1 MLYYAIYE
9 KNEKRRSVVLLRV
22 LGYLKRIRK
31 DVVLSMLFIVLG
43 QLMTLLLP
51 LLMSMIINNGI
62 KNADMDYIKRI
73 GLLMILVSAVGVAI
87 SSFSSFYSS
96 RTATSYGKILRE
108 GLFLKVETLSQVDI
122 DTIGTPSL
130 ITRCTNDV
138 KVMQDFILHSLR
150 MIISAPIML
159 IGGTIM
165 AFFLNAKL
173 AMIICSV
180 VPLLALVAFLAV
192 KIVVPMFRK
201 RQRMVDEL
209 NRTLREKITGI
220 RVIRAFNKEPYE
232 DAKFNERNE
241 ALSALVLKLQRMIA
255 VLLPIAIVFGILA
268 LDALIYIATKNIDAL
283 TDVEKIQNTVGDLQ
297 AFVVYMIMII
307 FSLSMAAAMFVIV
320 PRANISAKR
329 IVQVL
334 ELEPAIRDPETPRSI
349 DEAKRGEVEF
359 RNVSF
364 SYFDGAQPV
373 LSEISFTAEA
383 GKTTAIIGGT
393 GSGKSTLINL
403 IPRFYDADEGQVLFG
418 GVDVRE
424 LAQDDLHSRIA
435 LVPQRSNL
443 FSGTIEDNL
452 RYGDENAD
460 EARLNRAVDIS
471 QAREFIDELPKGL
484 QSFVSQ
490 NVTNLSGGQKQ
501 RLAIARALVRDADV
515 YLFDDSFSALDFL
528 TDAKLRAAMRE
539 EIHATVLI
547 VAQRVGTILNADQII
562 VLDDGKIVGKGKH
575 SELVQ
580 SCPIYREI
588 VESQLS
594 KEALK

>member
-1 MLYYAIYE
+1 MV
-9 KNEKRRSVVLLRV
+9 KVLR
-22 LGYLKRIRK
+22 YLKPIRK
-31 DVVLSMLFIVLG
+31 DVALSMIFVVLG
-43 QLMTLLLP
+43 QLMTLVLP

-62 KNADMDYIKRI
+62 KNADMAYIKQV
-73 GLLMILVSAVGVAI
+73 GLLMIVVSMIGVVI

-96 RTATSYGKILRE
+96 RTATSYSRILRE
-108 GLFLKVETLSQVDI
+108 KLFLKVETLSQSDI
-122 DTIGTPSL
+122 DTVGTPSL

-138 KVMQDFILHSLR
+138 KVMQDFVLQSMR

-159 IGGTIM
+159 VGGTIM

-173 AMIICSV
+173 ALIIFSV
-180 VPLLALVAFLAV
+180 VPLIALVAFLAV

-209 NRTLREKITGI
+209 NRTLREKLTGI
-220 RVIRAFNKEPYE
+220 RVIRAFNKEPFE
-232 DAKFNERNE
+232 DARFEARSE
-241 ALSALVLKLQRMIA
+241 ALSALVLKLQRMLAI
-255 VLLPIAIVFGILA
+255 LLPIATVLGILA

-283 TDVEKIQNTVGDLQ
+283 TDPQKITNTVGDLQ

-334 ELEPAIRDPETPRSI
+334 NLEPAVRDPQQPKQI
-349 DEAKRGEVEF
+349 DEGKRGEVEF
-359 RNVSF
+359 RHVGF
-364 SYFDGAQPV
+364 SYHNAAQKV
-373 LSEISFTAEA
+373 LSDITFTAEK

-403 IPRFYDADEGQVLFG
+403 IPRFYDATEGQVLFG

-424 LAQDDLHSRIA
+424 LRQDDLHRRIGF
-435 LVPQRSNL
+435 VPQRSNL

-460 EARLNRAVDIS
+460 DATLNRAVDIS
-471 QAREFIDELPKGL
+471 QAREFVDELPNGL

-501 RLAIARALVRDADV
+501 RLSIARALVRDADL
-515 YLFDDSFSALDFL
+515 YIFDDSFSALDFI
-528 TDAKLRAAMRE
+528 TDAKLRAALRK
-539 EIHATVLI
+539 EIDATVLI
-547 VAQRVGTILNADQII
+547 VAQRVGTILDADKIV
-562 VLDDGKIVGKGKH
+562 VLDNGRIVGEGRH
-575 SELVQ
+575 TELVQ
-580 SCPIYREI
+580 TCPIYREI

-594 KEALK
+594 KEALQ

>member
-1 MLYYAIYE
+1 MV
-9 KNEKRRSVVLLRV
+9 KVLR
-22 LGYLKRIRK
+22 YLKPIRK
-31 DVVLSMLFIVLG
+31 DVVLSMIFIVLG
-43 QLMTLLLP
+43 QLMTLVLP

-62 KNADMDYIKRI
+62 KNEDMAYIKQV
-73 GLLMILVSAVGVAI
+73 GLLMIVVSMIGVVI

-96 RTATSYGKILRE
+96 RTATSYSRILRE
-108 GLFLKVETLSQVDI
+108 KLFLKVESLSQSDI

-138 KVMQDFILHSLR
+138 KVMQDFVLQSMR

-159 IGGTIM
+159 VGGTIM

-173 AMIICSV
+173 ALIIFSV
-180 VPLLALVAFLAV
+180 VPLIALVAFLAV

-201 RQRMVDEL
+201 RQKMVDEL
-209 NRTLREKITGI
+209 NRTLREKLTGI

-232 DAKFNERNE
+232 DGRFEARSE
-241 ALSALVLKLQRMIA
+241 ALSALVLKLQRMLA
-255 VLLPIAIVFGILA
+255 VLLPIATVLGILA

-283 TDVEKIQNTVGDLQ
+283 TDPQKITNTVGDLQ
-297 AFVVYMIMII
+297 AFVIYMIMII

-320 PRANISAKR
+320 PRANISARR

-334 ELEPAIRDPETPRSI
+334 DLEPVIRDPAQPQQI
-349 DEAKRGEVEF
+349 DESKRGEVEF
-359 RNVSF
+359 RHVSF
-364 SYFDGAQPV
+364 SYHNAAQSV
-373 LSEISFTAEA
+373 LSDITFTAET

-403 IPRFYDADEGQVLFG
+403 IPRFYDVTEGQVLFG
-418 GVDVRE
+418 GVDVRDLLQE
-424 LAQDDLHSRIA
+424 DLHRRIGF
-435 LVPQRSNL
+435 VPQRSNL

-501 RLAIARALVRDADV
+501 RLSIARALVRDADL
-515 YLFDDSFSALDFL
+515 YIFDDSFSALDFI
-528 TDAKLRAAMRE
+528 TDAKLRAALHAQ
-539 EIHATVLI
+539 IDATVLI
-547 VAQRVGTILNADQII
+547 VAQRVGTILDADKII
-562 VLDDGKIVGKGKH
+562 VLDNGRIVGEGRH
-575 SELVQ
+575 AELVQ

-594 KEALK
+594 KEALQ

>member
-1 MLYYAIYE
+1 LI
-9 KNEKRRSVVLLRV
+9 RI
-22 LGYLKRIRK
+22 LGYLKKIRK
-31 DVVLSMLFIVLG
+31 DIALSMIFIVLG

-51 LLMSMIINNGI
+51 LLMSMIINKGI
-62 KNADMDYIKRI
+62 KNADLDYIRQV
-73 GLLMILVSAVGVAI
+73 GLQMIVVSAIGVVI
-87 SSFSSFYSS
+87 SSLSAFYSS

-108 GLFLKVETLSQVDI
+108 KLFLKVETLSQSDI
-122 DTIGTPSL
+122 DKVGTPSL

-138 KVMQDFILHSLR
+138 KVMQDFVLHSLR

-173 AMIICSV
+173 AMIIFSV
-180 VPLLALVAFLAV
+180 VPLLALVAYLAI
-192 KIVVPMFRK
+192 KIVVPIFRK
-201 RQRMVDEL
+201 RQKMVDEL
-209 NRTLREKITGI
+209 NRTLREKISGI
-220 RVIRAFNKEPYE
+220 RVIRAFNKEPFE
-232 DAKFNERNE
+232 DARFNEKNE
-241 ALSALVLKLQRMIA
+241 ALSALVLKLQRMVA
-255 VLLPIAIVFGILA
+255 FLLPIAIVLGILA
-268 LDALIYIATKNIDAL
+268 LDALIYIATKNIDAM
-283 TDVEKIQNTVGDLQ
+283 TDIEKIQNTVGDLQ

-334 ELEPAIRDPETPRSI
+334 DLEPTVCDPEQPVAI

-359 RNVSF
+359 RHVSF
-364 SYFDGAQPV
+364 AYQDGAQPV
-373 LSEISFTAEA
+373 LSDITFTAEA

-393 GSGKSTLINL
+393 GSGKSSLINL
-403 IPRFYDADEGQVLFG
+403 IPRFYDVTQGQVLFG
-418 GVDVRE
+418 GVDVRA
-424 LAQDDLHSRIA
+424 LAQKDLHNRIG

-460 EARLNRAVDIS
+460 EAKLNRAVDIS
-471 QAREFIDELPKGL
+471 QAREFVDELPNGL
-484 QSFVSQ
+484 KSFVSQ

-501 RLAIARALVRDADV
+501 RLTIARALVRDADV

-528 TDAKLRAAMRE
+528 TDARLRAAMRAS
-539 EIHATVLI
+539 IHATVII
-547 VAQRVGTILNADQII
+547 VAQRVGTILNADKIL
-562 VLDDGKIVGKGKH
+562 VLDNGRIVGEGKH
-575 SELVQ
+575 ADLVQ
-580 SCPIYREI
+580 SCPVYREI

-594 KEALK
+594 KEALQ

>member
-1 MLYYAIYE
+1 MV
-9 KNEKRRSVVLLRV
+9 KVLR
-22 LGYLKRIRK
+22 YLKPIRK
-31 DVVLSMLFIVLG
+31 DVALSMIFVVLG
-43 QLMTLLLP
+43 QLMTLVLP

-62 KNADMDYIKRI
+62 KNADMAYIKQV
-73 GLLMILVSAVGVAI
+73 GLLMIAVSIVGVVI

-96 RTATSYGKILRE
+96 RTATSYSRILRE
-108 GLFLKVETLSQVDI
+108 KLFLKVETLSQSDI

-138 KVMQDFILHSLR
+138 KVMQDFVLQSMR

-159 IGGTIM
+159 VGGTIM

-173 AMIICSV
+173 AMIIFSV
-180 VPLLALVAFLAV
+180 VPLIALVAFLAV

-209 NRTLREKITGI
+209 NRTLREKLTGI
-220 RVIRAFNKEPYE
+220 RVIRAFNKEPFE
-232 DAKFNERNE
+232 DARFEARSE
-241 ALSALVLKLQRMIA
+241 ALSALVLKLQRMLA
-255 VLLPIAIVFGILA
+255 VLLPIATVLGILA
-268 LDALIYIATKNIDAL
+268 LDALIYIATKNIDSL
-283 TDVEKIQNTVGDLQ
+283 TDPQKITNTVGDLQ

-329 IVQVL
+329 IAQVL
-334 ELEPAIRDPETPRSI
+334 NMEPAIRDPEHPQQI
-349 DEAKRGEVEF
+349 EEDKRGQVEF
-359 RNVSF
+359 RHVSF
-364 SYFDGAQPV
+364 SYRSAAQKV
-373 LSEISFTAEA
+373 LSDITFTAEK

-393 GSGKSTLINL
+393 GSGKSSLINL
-403 IPRFYDADEGQVLFG
+403 IPRFYDVTEGQVLFG
-418 GVDVRE
+418 GVDVRNLRQE
-424 LAQDDLHSRIA
+424 DLHRRIGF
-435 LVPQRSNL
+435 VPQRSNL

-452 RYGDENAD
+452 RYGDENAT
-460 EARLNRAVDIS
+460 EEQLNRAVDIS

-501 RLAIARALVRDADV
+501 RLSIARALVRDADL
-515 YLFDDSFSALDFL
+515 YIFDDSFSALDFI
-528 TDAKLRAAMRE
+528 TDARLRAALHAQ
-539 EIHATVLI
+539 IDATVLI
-547 VAQRVGTILNADQII
+547 VAQRVGTILDADKII
-562 VLDDGKIVGKGKH
+562 VLDNGKVVGEGKH
-575 SELVQ
+575 AELVQ

-594 KEALK
+594 KEALQ

>member
-1 MLYYAIYE
+1 MV
-9 KNEKRRSVVLLRV
+9 KVLR
-22 LGYLKRIRK
+22 YLKPIRK
-31 DVVLSMLFIVLG
+31 DVVLSMIFIVLG
-43 QLMTLLLP
+43 QLMTLVLP

-62 KNADMDYIKRI
+62 KNADMAYIKQV
-73 GLLMILVSAVGVAI
+73 GLLMIVVSMIGVVI

-96 RTATSYGKILRE
+96 RTATSYSRILRE
-108 GLFLKVETLSQVDI
+108 KLFLKVESLSQSDI

-138 KVMQDFILHSLR
+138 KVMQDFVLQSMR

-159 IGGTIM
+159 VGGTIM

-173 AMIICSV
+173 ALIIFSV
-180 VPLLALVAFLAV
+180 VPLIALVAFLAV

-201 RQRMVDEL
+201 RQKMVDEL
-209 NRTLREKITGI
+209 NRTLREKLTGI

-232 DAKFNERNE
+232 DGRFEARSE
-241 ALSALVLKLQRMIA
+241 ALSALVLKLQRMLA
-255 VLLPIAIVFGILA
+255 VLLPIATVLGILA

-283 TDVEKIQNTVGDLQ
+283 TDPQKITNTVGDLQ
-297 AFVVYMIMII
+297 AFVIYMIMII

-320 PRANISAKR
+320 PRANISARR

-334 ELEPAIRDPETPRSI
+334 DLEPVIRDPAQPQQI
-349 DEAKRGEVEF
+349 DESKRGEVEF
-359 RNVSF
+359 RHVSF
-364 SYFDGAQPV
+364 SYHNAAQSV
-373 LSEISFTAEA
+373 LSDITFTAET

-403 IPRFYDADEGQVLFG
+403 IPRFYDVTEGQVLFG
-418 GVDVRE
+418 GVDVRDLLQE
-424 LAQDDLHSRIA
+424 DLHRRIGF
-435 LVPQRSNL
+435 VPQRSNL

-501 RLAIARALVRDADV
+501 RLSIARALVRDADL
-515 YLFDDSFSALDFL
+515 YIFDDSFSALDFI
-528 TDAKLRAAMRE
+528 TDAKLRAALHAQ
-539 EIHATVLI
+539 IDATVLI
-547 VAQRVGTILNADQII
+547 VAQRVGTILDADKII
-562 VLDDGKIVGKGKH
+562 VLDNGRIVGEGRH
-575 SELVQ
+575 AELVQ

-594 KEALK
+594 KEALQ

>member
-1 MLYYAIYE
+1 MV
-9 KNEKRRSVVLLRV
+9 KVLR
-22 LGYLKRIRK
+22 YLKPIRK
-31 DVVLSMLFIVLG
+31 DVGLSMIFIVLG
-43 QLMTLLLP
+43 QLMTLVLP

-73 GLLMILVSAVGVAI
+73 GLLMIAVSIVGVVI

-96 RTATSYGKILRE
+96 RTATSFSRILRE
-108 GLFLKVETLSQVDI
+108 KLFLKVETLSQSDI

-138 KVMQDFILHSLR
+138 KVMQDFVLQSMR

-159 IGGTIM
+159 VGGTIM

-173 AMIICSV
+173 ALIIFSV
-180 VPLLALVAFLAV
+180 VPLIALVAFLAV

-201 RQRMVDEL
+201 RQKMVDEL
-209 NRTLREKITGI
+209 NRTLREKLTGI
-220 RVIRAFNKEPYE
+220 RVIRAFNKEPFE
-232 DAKFNERNE
+232 DARFEARSE
-241 ALSALVLKLQRMIA
+241 ALSALVLKLQRMVA
-255 VLLPIAIVFGILA
+255 VLLPIAIVLGILA

-283 TDVEKIQNTVGDLQ
+283 TDPQKIMNTVGDLQ

-334 ELEPAIRDPETPRSI
+334 DIEPAIRDPEQPQPI
-349 DEAKRGEVEF
+349 DEHKRGEVEF
-359 RNVSF
+359 RHVGF
-364 SYFDGAQPV
+364 SYHNAAQKV
-373 LSEISFTAEA
+373 LSDITFTAEK

-393 GSGKSTLINL
+393 GSGKSSLINL
-403 IPRFYDADEGQVLFG
+403 IPRFYDATEGQVLFG
-418 GVDVRE
+418 GVDVRNLRQE
-424 LAQDDLHSRIA
+424 DLHRRIGF
-435 LVPQRSNL
+435 VPQRSNL

-452 RYGDENAD
+452 RYGDENAT
-460 EARLNRAVDIS
+460 EEQLNRAVDIS
-471 QAREFIDELPKGL
+471 QSREFIDELPKGL

-501 RLAIARALVRDADV
+501 RLSIARALVRDADL
-515 YLFDDSFSALDFL
+515 YIFDDSFSALDFI
-528 TDAKLRAAMRE
+528 TDARLRAALHAQ
-539 EIHATVLI
+539 IDATVLI
-547 VAQRVGTILNADQII
+547 VAQRVGTILDADKII
-562 VLDDGKIVGKGKH
+562 VLDNGRIVGQGKH
-575 SELVQ
+575 AELVQ
-580 SCPIYREI
+580 TCPIYREI

-594 KEALK
+594 KEALQ

>member
-1 MLYYAIYE
+1 MV
-9 KNEKRRSVVLLRV
+9 KVLR
-22 LGYLKRIRK
+22 YLKPIRK
-31 DVVLSMLFIVLG
+31 DVALSMIFVVLG
-43 QLMTLLLP
+43 QLMTLVLP

-62 KNADMDYIKRI
+62 KNADMAYIKQV
-73 GLLMILVSAVGVAI
+73 GLLMIAVSIVGVVI

-96 RTATSYGKILRE
+96 RTATSYSRILRE
-108 GLFLKVETLSQVDI
+108 KLFLKVETLSQSDI

-138 KVMQDFILHSLR
+138 KVMQDFVLQSMR

-159 IGGTIM
+159 VGGTIM

-173 AMIICSV
+173 AMIIFSV
-180 VPLLALVAFLAV
+180 VPLIALVAFLAV

-209 NRTLREKITGI
+209 NRTLREKLTGI
-220 RVIRAFNKEPYE
+220 RVIRAFNKEPFE
-232 DAKFNERNE
+232 DARFEARSE
-241 ALSALVLKLQRMIA
+241 ALSALVLKLQRMLA
-255 VLLPIAIVFGILA
+255 VLLPIATVLGILA
-268 LDALIYIATKNIDAL
+268 LDALIYIATKNIDSL
-283 TDVEKIQNTVGDLQ
+283 TDPQKITNTVGDLQ

-329 IVQVL
+329 IAQVL
-334 ELEPAIRDPETPRSI
+334 SLEPAIRDPEHPQPI
-349 DEAKRGEVEF
+349 DENKRGEVEF
-359 RNVSF
+359 RHVSF
-364 SYFDGAQPV
+364 SYRSAAQKV
-373 LSEISFTAEA
+373 LSDITFTAEK

-393 GSGKSTLINL
+393 GSGKSSLINL
-403 IPRFYDADEGQVLFG
+403 IPRFYDVTEGQVLFG
-418 GVDVRE
+418 GVDVRDLRQE
-424 LAQDDLHSRIA
+424 DLHRRIGF
-435 LVPQRSNL
+435 VPQRSNL

-452 RYGDENAD
+452 RYGDENAT
-460 EARLNRAVDIS
+460 EEQLNRAVDIS

-501 RLAIARALVRDADV
+501 RLSIARALVRDADL
-515 YLFDDSFSALDFL
+515 YIFDDSFSALDFI
-528 TDAKLRAAMRE
+528 TDARLRAALHAQ
-539 EIHATVLI
+539 IDATVLI
-547 VAQRVGTILNADQII
+547 VAQRVGTILDADKII
-562 VLDDGKIVGKGKH
+562 VLDNGKVVGEGKH
-575 SELVQ
+575 AELVQ

-594 KEALK
+594 KEALQ

>member
-1 MLYYAIYE
+1 MI
-9 KNEKRRSVVLLRV
+9 RI
-22 LGYLKRIRK
+22 LGYLKKIRK
-31 DVVLSMLFIVLG
+31 DIALSMIFIVLG

-51 LLMSMIINNGI
+51 LLMSMIINKGI
-62 KNADMDYIKRI
+62 KNADLDYIRQV
-73 GLLMILVSAVGVAI
+73 GLQMIVVSAIGVVI
-87 SSFSSFYSS
+87 SSLSAFYSS

-108 GLFLKVETLSQVDI
+108 KLFLKVETLSQSDI
-122 DTIGTPSL
+122 DKVGTPSL

-138 KVMQDFILHSLR
+138 KVMQDFVLHSLR

-173 AMIICSV
+173 AMIIFSV
-180 VPLLALVAFLAV
+180 VPLLALVAYLAI
-192 KIVVPMFRK
+192 KIVVPIFRK
-201 RQRMVDEL
+201 RQKMVDEL
-209 NRTLREKITGI
+209 NRTLREKISGI
-220 RVIRAFNKEPYE
+220 RVIRAFNKEPFE
-232 DAKFNERNE
+232 DARFNEKNE
-241 ALSALVLKLQRMIA
+241 ALSALVLKLQRMVA
-255 VLLPIAIVFGILA
+255 FLLPIAIVLGILA
-268 LDALIYIATKNIDAL
+268 LDALIYIATKNIDAM
-283 TDVEKIQNTVGDLQ
+283 TDIEKIQNTVGDLQ

-334 ELEPAIRDPETPRSI
+334 DLEPTVCDPEQPVAI

-359 RNVSF
+359 RHVSF
-364 SYFDGAQPV
+364 AYQDGAQPV
-373 LSEISFTAEA
+373 LSDITFTAEA

-393 GSGKSTLINL
+393 GSGKSSLINL
-403 IPRFYDADEGQVLFG
+403 IPRFYDVTQGQVLFG
-418 GVDVRE
+418 GVDVRA
-424 LAQDDLHSRIA
+424 LAQKDLHNRIG

-460 EARLNRAVDIS
+460 EAKLNRAVDIS
-471 QAREFIDELPKGL
+471 QAREFVDELPNGL
-484 QSFVSQ
+484 KSFVSQ

-501 RLAIARALVRDADV
+501 RLTIARALVRDADV

-528 TDAKLRAAMRE
+528 TDARLRAAMRAS
-539 EIHATVLI
+539 IHATVII
-547 VAQRVGTILNADQII
+547 VAQRVGTILNADKIL
-562 VLDDGKIVGKGKH
+562 VLDNGRIVGEGKH
-575 SELVQ
+575 ADLVQ
-580 SCPIYREI
+580 SCPVYREI

-594 KEALK
+594 KEALQ

>member
-1 MLYYAIYE
+1 MV
-9 KNEKRRSVVLLRV
+9 KVLR
-22 LGYLKRIRK
+22 YLKPIRK
-31 DVVLSMLFIVLG
+31 DVALSMIFVVLG
-43 QLMTLLLP
+43 QLMTLVLP

-62 KNADMDYIKRI
+62 KNADMAYIKQV
-73 GLLMILVSAVGVAI
+73 GLLMIAVSIVGVVI

-96 RTATSYGKILRE
+96 RTATSYSRILRE
-108 GLFLKVETLSQVDI
+108 KLFLKVETLSQSDI

-138 KVMQDFILHSLR
+138 KVMQDFVLQSMR

-159 IGGTIM
+159 VGGTIM

-173 AMIICSV
+173 AMIIFSV
-180 VPLLALVAFLAV
+180 VPLIALVAFLAV

-209 NRTLREKITGI
+209 NRTLREKLTGI
-220 RVIRAFNKEPYE
+220 RVIRAFNKEPFE
-232 DAKFNERNE
+232 DARFEARSE
-241 ALSALVLKLQRMIA
+241 ALSALVLKLQRMLA
-255 VLLPIAIVFGILA
+255 VLLPIATVLGILA
-268 LDALIYIATKNIDAL
+268 LDALIYIATKNIDSL
-283 TDVEKIQNTVGDLQ
+283 TDPQKITNTVGDLQ

-329 IVQVL
+329 IAQVL
-334 ELEPAIRDPETPRSI
+334 SLEPAIRDPEHPQPI
-349 DEAKRGEVEF
+349 DENKRGQVEF
-359 RNVSF
+359 RHVSF
-364 SYFDGAQPV
+364 SYRSAAQKV
-373 LSEISFTAEA
+373 LSDITFTAEK

-393 GSGKSTLINL
+393 GSGKSSLINL
-403 IPRFYDADEGQVLFG
+403 IPRFYDVTEGQVLFG
-418 GVDVRE
+418 GVDVRD
-424 LAQDDLHSRIA
+424 LRQDDLHRRIGF
-435 LVPQRSNL
+435 VPQRSNL

-452 RYGDENAD
+452 RYGDENATD
-460 EARLNRAVDIS
+460 EQLNRAVDIS

-501 RLAIARALVRDADV
+501 RLSIARALVRDADL
-515 YLFDDSFSALDFL
+515 YIFDDSFSALDFI
-528 TDAKLRAAMRE
+528 TDARLRAALHAQ
-539 EIHATVLI
+539 IDATVLI
-547 VAQRVGTILNADQII
+547 VAQRVGTILDADKII
-562 VLDDGKIVGKGKH
+562 VLDNGKVVGEGKH
-575 SELVQ
+575 AELVQ

-594 KEALK
+594 KEALQ

>member
-1 MLYYAIYE
+1 MV
-9 KNEKRRSVVLLRV
+9 KVLR
-22 LGYLKRIRK
+22 YLKPIRK
-31 DVVLSMLFIVLG
+31 DVALSMIFVVLG
-43 QLMTLLLP
+43 QLMTLVLP

-62 KNADMDYIKRI
+62 KNADMAYIKQV
-73 GLLMILVSAVGVAI
+73 GLLMIAVSIVGVVI

-96 RTATSYGKILRE
+96 RTATSYSRVLRE
-108 GLFLKVETLSQVDI
+108 KLFFKVETLSQSDI

-138 KVMQDFILHSLR
+138 KVMQDFVLQSMR

-159 IGGTIM
+159 VGGTIM

-173 AMIICSV
+173 AMIIFSV
-180 VPLLALVAFLAV
+180 VPLIALVAFLAV

-209 NRTLREKITGI
+209 NRTLREKLTGI
-220 RVIRAFNKEPYE
+220 RVIRAFNKEPFE
-232 DAKFNERNE
+232 DARFEARSE
-241 ALSALVLKLQRMIA
+241 ALSALVLKLQRMLAI
-255 VLLPIAIVFGILA
+255 LLPIATVLGILA
-268 LDALIYIATKNIDAL
+268 LDALIYIATKNIDSL
-283 TDVEKIQNTVGDLQ
+283 TDPQKITNTVGDLQ

-329 IVQVL
+329 IAQVL
-334 ELEPAIRDPETPRSI
+334 NMEPAIRDPEHPQQI
-349 DEAKRGEVEF
+349 EEDKRGQVEF
-359 RNVSF
+359 RHVSF
-364 SYFDGAQPV
+364 SYRSAAQKV
-373 LSEISFTAEA
+373 LSDITFTAEK

-393 GSGKSTLINL
+393 GSGKSSLINL
-403 IPRFYDADEGQVLFG
+403 IPRFYDATEGQVLFG
-418 GVDVRE
+418 GVDVRNLRQE
-424 LAQDDLHSRIA
+424 DLHRRIGF
-435 LVPQRSNL
+435 VPQRSNL

-452 RYGDENAD
+452 RYGDENAT
-460 EARLNRAVDIS
+460 EEQLNRAVDIS

-501 RLAIARALVRDADV
+501 RLSIARALVRDADL
-515 YLFDDSFSALDFL
+515 YIFDDSFSALDFI
-528 TDAKLRAAMRE
+528 TDARLRAALHAQ
-539 EIHATVLI
+539 IDATVLI
-547 VAQRVGTILNADQII
+547 VAQRVGTILDADKII
-562 VLDDGKIVGKGKH
+562 VLDNGKVVGEGKH
-575 SELVQ
+575 AELVQ

-594 KEALK
+594 KEALQ

>member
-1 MLYYAIYE
+1 MV
-9 KNEKRRSVVLLRV
+9 KVLR
-22 LGYLKRIRK
+22 YLKPIRK
-31 DVVLSMLFIVLG
+31 DVALSMIFVVLG
-43 QLMTLLLP
+43 QLMTLVLP

-62 KNADMDYIKRI
+62 KNADMAYIKQV
-73 GLLMILVSAVGVAI
+73 GLLMIAVSIVGVVI

-96 RTATSYGKILRE
+96 RTATSYSRILRE
-108 GLFLKVETLSQVDI
+108 KLFFKVETLSQSDI

-138 KVMQDFILHSLR
+138 KVMQDFILQSMR

-159 IGGTIM
+159 VGGTIM

-173 AMIICSV
+173 AMIIFSV
-180 VPLLALVAFLAV
+180 VPLIALVAFLAV

-209 NRTLREKITGI
+209 NRTLREKLTGI
-220 RVIRAFNKEPYE
+220 RVIRAFNKEPFE
-232 DAKFNERNE
+232 DARFEARSE
-241 ALSALVLKLQRMIA
+241 ALSALVLKLQRMLAI
-255 VLLPIAIVFGILA
+255 LLPIATVLGILA
-268 LDALIYIATKNIDAL
+268 LDALIYIATKNIDSL
-283 TDVEKIQNTVGDLQ
+283 TDPQKITNTVGDLQ

-329 IVQVL
+329 IAQVL
-334 ELEPAIRDPETPRSI
+334 NMEPAIRDPEHPQQI
-349 DEAKRGEVEF
+349 EEDKRGEVEF
-359 RNVSF
+359 RHVSF
-364 SYFDGAQPV
+364 SYRSAAQKV
-373 LSEISFTAEA
+373 LSDITFTAEK

-393 GSGKSTLINL
+393 GSGKSSLINL
-403 IPRFYDADEGQVLFG
+403 IPRFYDATEGQVLFG
-418 GVDVRE
+418 GVDVRDLRQE
-424 LAQDDLHSRIA
+424 DLHRRIGF
-435 LVPQRSNL
+435 VPQRSNL

-452 RYGDENAD
+452 RYGDENATD
-460 EARLNRAVDIS
+460 EQLNRAVDIS

-501 RLAIARALVRDADV
+501 RLSIARALVRDADL
-515 YLFDDSFSALDFL
+515 YIFDDSFSALDFI
-528 TDAKLRAAMRE
+528 TDARLRAALHAQ
-539 EIHATVLI
+539 IDATVLI
-547 VAQRVGTILNADQII
+547 VAQRVGTILDADKII
-562 VLDDGKIVGKGKH
+562 VLDNGKVVGEGKH
-575 SELVQ
+575 AELVQ

-594 KEALK
+594 KEALQ

>member
-1 MLYYAIYE
+1 LV
-9 KNEKRRSVVLLRV
+9 KVLR
-22 LGYLKRIRK
+22 YLKPIRK
-31 DVVLSMLFIVLG
+31 DVGLSMIFIVLG
-43 QLMTLLLP
+43 QLMTLVLP

-62 KNADMDYIKRI
+62 KNADMDYIKRV
-73 GLLMILVSAVGVAI
+73 GLLMIAVSIVGVVI

-96 RTATSYGKILRE
+96 RTATSYSRILRE
-108 GLFLKVETLSQVDI
+108 KLFLKVETLSQSDI
-122 DTIGTPSL
+122 DTVGTPSL

-138 KVMQDFILHSLR
+138 KVMQDFVLQSMR

-159 IGGTIM
+159 VGGTIM

-173 AMIICSV
+173 AMIIFSV
-180 VPLLALVAFLAV
+180 VPLIALVAFLAI
-192 KIVVPMFRK
+192 KLVVPLFRK

-209 NRTLREKITGI
+209 NRTLREKLTGI

-232 DAKFNERNE
+232 DGRFEARSE
-241 ALSALVLKLQRMIA
+241 ALSALVLKLQRMVAI
-255 VLLPIAIVFGILA
+255 LLPIAIVLGILA

-283 TDVEKIQNTVGDLQ
+283 TDSQKIMNTVGDLQ

-334 ELEPAIRDPETPRSI
+334 NLEPAVQDPEQPKQI
-349 DEAKRGEVEF
+349 DEEKRGEVKF
-359 RNVSF
+359 RHVSF
-364 SYFDGAQPV
+364 SYQNAAQKV
-373 LSEISFTAEA
+373 LSDITFTAEK

-403 IPRFYDADEGQVLFG
+403 IPRFYDVTEGQVLFG

-424 LAQDDLHSRIA
+424 LRQDDLHRRIGF
-435 LVPQRSNL
+435 VPQRSNL

-452 RYGDENAD
+452 RYGDENATD
-460 EARLNRAVDIS
+460 EQLNRAVDIS

-501 RLAIARALVRDADV
+501 RLSIARALVRDADL
-515 YLFDDSFSALDFL
+515 YIFDDSFSALDFI
-528 TDAKLRAAMRE
+528 TDAKLRAALHAQ
-539 EIHATVLI
+539 IDATVLI
-547 VAQRVGTILNADQII
+547 VAQRVGTILDADKII
-562 VLDDGKIVGKGKH
+562 VLDNGKIVGEGRH
-575 SELVQ
+575 AELVQ
-580 SCPIYREI
+580 NCPIYREI

-594 KEALK
+594 KEALQ

>member
-1 MLYYAIYE
+1 MV
-9 KNEKRRSVVLLRV
+9 KVLR
-22 LGYLKRIRK
+22 YLKPIRK
-31 DVVLSMLFIVLG
+31 DVVLSMIFIVLG
-43 QLMTLLLP
+43 QLMTLVLP

-62 KNADMDYIKRI
+62 KNADMAYIKQV
-73 GLLMILVSAVGVAI
+73 GLLMIVVSMIGVVI

-96 RTATSYGKILRE
+96 RTATSYSRILRE
-108 GLFLKVETLSQVDI
+108 KLFLKVESLSQSDI

-138 KVMQDFILHSLR
+138 KVMQDFVLQSMR

-159 IGGTIM
+159 VGGTIM

-173 AMIICSV
+173 ALIIFSV
-180 VPLLALVAFLAV
+180 VPLIALVAFLAV

-201 RQRMVDEL
+201 RQKMVDEL
-209 NRTLREKITGI
+209 NRTLREKLTGI

-232 DAKFNERNE
+232 DGRFEARSE
-241 ALSALVLKLQRMIA
+241 ALSALVLKLQRMLA
-255 VLLPIAIVFGILA
+255 VLLPIATVLGILA

-283 TDVEKIQNTVGDLQ
+283 TDPQKIMNTVGDLQ
-297 AFVVYMIMII
+297 AFVIYMIMII

-320 PRANISAKR
+320 PRANISARR

-334 ELEPAIRDPETPRSI
+334 DLEPVIRDPAQPQQI
-349 DEAKRGEVEF
+349 DESKRGEVEF
-359 RNVSF
+359 RHVSF
-364 SYFDGAQPV
+364 SYHNAAQSV
-373 LSEISFTAEA
+373 LSDITFTAET

-403 IPRFYDADEGQVLFG
+403 IPRFYDVTEGQVLFG
-418 GVDVRE
+418 GVDVRDLLQE
-424 LAQDDLHSRIA
+424 DLHRRIGF
-435 LVPQRSNL
+435 VPQRSNL

-501 RLAIARALVRDADV
+501 RLSIARALVRDADL
-515 YLFDDSFSALDFL
+515 YIFDDSFSALDFI
-528 TDAKLRAAMRE
+528 TDAKLRAALHAQ
-539 EIHATVLI
+539 IDATVLI
-547 VAQRVGTILNADQII
+547 VAQRVGTILDADKII
-562 VLDDGKIVGKGKH
+562 VLDNGRIVGEGRH
-575 SELVQ
+575 AELVQ

-594 KEALK
+594 KEALQ

>member
-1 MLYYAIYE
+1 MV
-9 KNEKRRSVVLLRV
+9 KVLR
-22 LGYLKRIRK
+22 YLKPIRK
-31 DVVLSMLFIVLG
+31 DVALSMIFVVLG
-43 QLMTLLLP
+43 QLMTLVLP

-62 KNADMDYIKRI
+62 KNADMAYIKQV
-73 GLLMILVSAVGVAI
+73 GLLMIAVSIVGVVI

-96 RTATSYGKILRE
+96 RTATSYSRILRE
-108 GLFLKVETLSQVDI
+108 KLFLKVETLSQSDI

-138 KVMQDFILHSLR
+138 KVMQDFILQSMR

-159 IGGTIM
+159 VGGTIM

-173 AMIICSV
+173 AMIIFSV
-180 VPLLALVAFLAV
+180 VPLIALVAFLAV

-209 NRTLREKITGI
+209 NRTLREKLTGI
-220 RVIRAFNKEPYE
+220 RVIRAFNKEPFE
-232 DAKFNERNE
+232 DARFEARSE
-241 ALSALVLKLQRMIA
+241 ALSALVLKLQRMLA
-255 VLLPIAIVFGILA
+255 VLLPIATVLGILA
-268 LDALIYIATKNIDAL
+268 LDALIYIATKNIDSL
-283 TDVEKIQNTVGDLQ
+283 TDPQKITNTVGDLQ

-329 IVQVL
+329 IAQVL
-334 ELEPAIRDPETPRSI
+334 SLEPAIRDPEHPQQI
-349 DEAKRGEVEF
+349 EEDKRGQVEF
-359 RNVSF
+359 RHVSF
-364 SYFDGAQPV
+364 SYRSAAQKV
-373 LSEISFTAEA
+373 LSDITFTAEK

-393 GSGKSTLINL
+393 GSGKSSLINL
-403 IPRFYDADEGQVLFG
+403 IPRFYDVTEGQVLFG
-418 GVDVRE
+418 GVDVRNLRQE
-424 LAQDDLHSRIA
+424 DLHRRIGF
-435 LVPQRSNL
+435 VPQRSNL

-452 RYGDENAD
+452 RYGDENATD
-460 EARLNRAVDIS
+460 EQLNRAVDIS

-501 RLAIARALVRDADV
+501 RLSIARALVRDADL
-515 YLFDDSFSALDFL
+515 YIFDDSFSALDFI
-528 TDAKLRAAMRE
+528 TDARLRAALHAQ
-539 EIHATVLI
+539 IDATVLI
-547 VAQRVGTILNADQII
+547 VAQRVGTILDADKII
-562 VLDDGKIVGKGKH
+562 VLDNGKVVGEGKH
-575 SELVQ
+575 AELVQ

-594 KEALK
+594 KEALQ

>member
-1 MLYYAIYE
+1 MV
-9 KNEKRRSVVLLRV
+9 KVLR
-22 LGYLKRIRK
+22 YLKPIRK
-31 DVVLSMLFIVLG
+31 DVALSMIFVVLG
-43 QLMTLLLP
+43 QLMTLVLP

-62 KNADMDYIKRI
+62 KNADMAYIKQV
-73 GLLMILVSAVGVAI
+73 GLLMIVVSMIGVVI

-96 RTATSYGKILRE
+96 RTATSYSRILRE
-108 GLFLKVETLSQVDI
+108 KLFLKVETLSQSDI
-122 DTIGTPSL
+122 DTVGTPSL

-138 KVMQDFILHSLR
+138 KVMQDFVLQSMR

-159 IGGTIM
+159 VGGTIM

-173 AMIICSV
+173 ALIIFSV
-180 VPLLALVAFLAV
+180 VPLIALVAFLAV

-209 NRTLREKITGI
+209 NRTLREKLTGI
-220 RVIRAFNKEPYE
+220 RVIRAFNKEPFE
-232 DAKFNERNE
+232 DARFEARSE
-241 ALSALVLKLQRMIA
+241 ALSALVLKLQRMLAI
-255 VLLPIAIVFGILA
+255 LLPIATVLGILA

-283 TDVEKIQNTVGDLQ
+283 TDPQKITNTVGDLQ

-334 ELEPAIRDPETPRSI
+334 DLEPAVRDPQQPKQI
-349 DEAKRGEVEF
+349 DEGKRGEVEF
-359 RNVSF
+359 RHVGF
-364 SYFDGAQPV
+364 SYHDAAQKV
-373 LSEISFTAEA
+373 LSDITFTAEK

-403 IPRFYDADEGQVLFG
+403 IPRFYDATEGQVLFG
-418 GVDVRE
+418 GVDVRD
-424 LAQDDLHSRIA
+424 LLQDDLHRRIGF
-435 LVPQRSNL
+435 VPQRSNL

-460 EARLNRAVDIS
+460 DAMLNRAVDIS
-471 QAREFIDELPKGL
+471 QAREFVDELPNGL

-501 RLAIARALVRDADV
+501 RLSIARALVRDADL
-515 YLFDDSFSALDFL
+515 YIFDDSFSALDFI
-528 TDAKLRAAMRE
+528 TDARLRAALRK
-539 EIHATVLI
+539 EIDATVLI
-547 VAQRVGTILNADQII
+547 VAQRVGTILDADKII
-562 VLDDGKIVGKGKH
+562 VLDNGRIVGEGRH
-575 SELVQ
+575 TELVQ
-580 SCPIYREI
+580 TCPIYREI

-594 KEALK
+594 KEALQ

>member
-1 MLYYAIYE
+1 MI
-9 KNEKRRSVVLLRV
+9 RI

-31 DVVLSMLFIVLG
+31 DIALSMIFIVLG

-51 LLMSMIINNGI
+51 LLMSMIINKGI
-62 KNADMDYIKRI
+62 KNADMAYIKQV
-73 GLLMILVSAVGVAI
+73 GLQMIVVSAIGVVI
-87 SSFSSFYSS
+87 SSLSSFYTS

-108 GLFLKVETLSQVDI
+108 SLFLKVETLSQSDI
-122 DTIGTPSL
+122 DTVGTPSL

-138 KVMQDFILHSLR
+138 KVMQDFILHSMR
-150 MIISAPIML
+150 RIISAPIML

-173 AMIICSV
+173 AMIIFSV
-180 VPLLALVAFLAV
+180 VPLIALVAFLAV
-192 KIVVPMFRK
+192 KIVVPIFRK

-232 DAKFNERNE
+232 DAKFNDRNE
-241 ALSALVLKLQRMIA
+241 ALSALVLRLQRMLA
-255 VLLPIAIVFGILA
+255 FLLPIAIVLGILA
-268 LDALIYIATKNIDAL
+268 LDALIYIATKNIDAM

-320 PRANISAKR
+320 PRANISARR
-329 IVQVL
+329 IAQVL
-334 ELEPAIRDPETPRSI
+334 DLEPAVRDPEQPKPI
-349 DEAKRGEVEF
+349 DEARRGEVEF
-359 RNVSF
+359 RHVSF
-364 SYFDGAQPV
+364 SYLDGAQPV
-373 LSEISFTAEA
+373 LSDISFVAEA

-393 GSGKSTLINL
+393 GSGKSSLINL
-403 IPRFYDADEGQVLFG
+403 IPRFYDVTEGQVLFG

-424 LAQDDLHSRIA
+424 LSQEDLHSRIG

-452 RYGDENAD
+452 RYGDETAD

-528 TDAKLRAAMRE
+528 TDARLRAAMRE
-539 EIHATVLI
+539 AIHATVLI
-547 VAQRVGTILNADQII
+547 VAQRVGTILNADKII
-562 VLDDGKIVGKGKH
+562 VLDNGKIVGEGKH
-575 SELVQ
+575 AELVQ

-588 VESQLS
+588 VASQLS
-594 KEALK
+594 KEALS

>member
-1 MLYYAIYE
+1 MV
-9 KNEKRRSVVLLRV
+9 KVLR
-22 LGYLKRIRK
+22 YLKPIRK
-31 DVVLSMLFIVLG
+31 DVGLSMIFIVLG
-43 QLMTLLLP
+43 QLMTLVLP

-62 KNADMDYIKRI
+62 KNADMDYIKRV
-73 GLLMILVSAVGVAI
+73 GLLMIAVSIVGVVI

-96 RTATSYGKILRE
+96 RTATSYSRILRE
-108 GLFLKVETLSQVDI
+108 KLFLKVETLSQSDI
-122 DTIGTPSL
+122 DTVGTPSL

-138 KVMQDFILHSLR
+138 KVMQDFVLQSMR

-159 IGGTIM
+159 VGGTIM

-173 AMIICSV
+173 AMIIFSV
-180 VPLLALVAFLAV
+180 VPLIALVAFLAI
-192 KIVVPMFRK
+192 KLVVPLFRK

-209 NRTLREKITGI
+209 NRTLREKLTGI

-232 DAKFNERNE
+232 DGRFEARSE
-241 ALSALVLKLQRMIA
+241 ALSALVLKLQRMVAI
-255 VLLPIAIVFGILA
+255 LLPIAIVLGILA

-283 TDVEKIQNTVGDLQ
+283 TDSQKIMNTVGDLQ

-334 ELEPAIRDPETPRSI
+334 NLEPAVQDPEQPKQI
-349 DEAKRGEVEF
+349 DEEKRGEVKF
-359 RNVSF
+359 RHVSF
-364 SYFDGAQPV
+364 SYQNAAQKV
-373 LSEISFTAEA
+373 LSDITFTAEK

-403 IPRFYDADEGQVLFG
+403 IPRFYDVTEGQVLFG

-424 LAQDDLHSRIA
+424 LRQDDLHRRIGF
-435 LVPQRSNL
+435 VPQRSNL

-452 RYGDENAD
+452 RYGDENATD
-460 EARLNRAVDIS
+460 EQLNRAVDIS

-501 RLAIARALVRDADV
+501 RLSIARALVRDADL
-515 YLFDDSFSALDFL
+515 YIFDDSFSALDFI
-528 TDAKLRAAMRE
+528 TDAKLRAALHAQ
-539 EIHATVLI
+539 IDATVLI
-547 VAQRVGTILNADQII
+547 VAQRVGTILDADKII
-562 VLDDGKIVGKGKH
+562 VLDNGKIVGEGRH
-575 SELVQ
+575 AELVQ
-580 SCPIYREI
+580 NCPIYREI

-594 KEALK
+594 KEALQ

>member
-1 MLYYAIYE
+1 MV
-9 KNEKRRSVVLLRV
+9 KVLR
-22 LGYLKRIRK
+22 YLKPIRK
-31 DVVLSMLFIVLG
+31 DVALSMIFVVLG
-43 QLMTLLLP
+43 QLMTLVLP

-62 KNADMDYIKRI
+62 KNADMAYIKQV
-73 GLLMILVSAVGVAI
+73 GLLMIAVSIVGVVI

-96 RTATSYGKILRE
+96 RTATSYSRVLRE
-108 GLFLKVETLSQVDI
+108 KLFFKVETLSQSDI

-138 KVMQDFILHSLR
+138 KVMQDFVLQSMR

-159 IGGTIM
+159 VGGTIM

-173 AMIICSV
+173 AMIIFSV
-180 VPLLALVAFLAV
+180 VPLIALVAFLAV

-209 NRTLREKITGI
+209 NRTLREKLTGI
-220 RVIRAFNKEPYE
+220 RVIRAFNKEPFE
-232 DAKFNERNE
+232 DARFEARSE
-241 ALSALVLKLQRMIA
+241 ALSALVLKLQRMLA
-255 VLLPIAIVFGILA
+255 VLLPIATVLGILA
-268 LDALIYIATKNIDAL
+268 LDALIYIATKNIDSL
-283 TDVEKIQNTVGDLQ
+283 TDPQKITNTVGDLQ

-329 IVQVL
+329 IAQVL
-334 ELEPAIRDPETPRSI
+334 NMEPAIRDPEHPQQI
-349 DEAKRGEVEF
+349 EEDKRGQVEF
-359 RNVSF
+359 RHVSF
-364 SYFDGAQPV
+364 SYRSAAQKV
-373 LSEISFTAEA
+373 LSDITFTAEK

-393 GSGKSTLINL
+393 GSGKSSLINL
-403 IPRFYDADEGQVLFG
+403 IPRFYDATEGQVLFG
-418 GVDVRE
+418 GVDVRNLRQE
-424 LAQDDLHSRIA
+424 DLHRRIGF
-435 LVPQRSNL
+435 VPQRSNL

-452 RYGDENAD
+452 RYGDENAT
-460 EARLNRAVDIS
+460 EEQLNRAVDIS

-501 RLAIARALVRDADV
+501 RLSIARALVRDADL
-515 YLFDDSFSALDFL
+515 YIFDDSFSALDFI
-528 TDAKLRAAMRE
+528 TDARLRAALHAQ
-539 EIHATVLI
+539 IDATVLI
-547 VAQRVGTILNADQII
+547 VAQRVGTILDADKII
-562 VLDDGKIVGKGKH
+562 VLDNGKVVGEGKH
-575 SELVQ
+575 AELVQ

-594 KEALK
+594 KEALQ